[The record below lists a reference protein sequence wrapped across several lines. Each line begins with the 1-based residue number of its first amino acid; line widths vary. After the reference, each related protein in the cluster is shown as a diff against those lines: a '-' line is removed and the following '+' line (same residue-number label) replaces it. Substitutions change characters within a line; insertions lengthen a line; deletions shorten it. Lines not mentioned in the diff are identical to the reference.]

1 MKAIQKSFSREVNV
15 LAFRVIH
22 SAIVDR
28 KNGSLIVEIDVA
40 DKDHIE
46 GSTEYVSAKVVIP
59 YDANA
64 MSSEVQ
70 PEALRRLQAIADGE
84 IGLSGPR

>member
-1 MKAIQKSFSREVNV
+1 MKAVQKSFSQEVNV
-15 LAFRVIH
+15 MAFRVIH

-28 KNGSLIVEIDVA
+28 KNGSSIVEIDVA
-40 DKDHIE
+40 DKDNIE
-46 GSTEYVSAKVVIP
+46 DSTEYVSAKVVIP

-70 PEALRRLQAIADGE
+70 LEALRRLQILANGE
-84 IGLSGPR
+84 IGLSGHR